1 MDAGRLTRACA
12 ALLRSGPDGP
22 EILMVKYQTW
32 WTLPGGGIEP
42 GEAAPEA
49 ALRELREET
58 GLDGVVVR
66 QLFEEP
72 SARGGVSV
80 CFLVAV
86 PVEALSLACVGDD
99 DPAVTELGWFPLPAV
114 AEDRQVSRVI
124 RAIAN

>member
-1 MDAGRLTRACA
+1 
-12 ALLRSGPDGP
+12 
-22 EILMVKYQTW
+22 MVKYQTW